1 MTTMMIYMMA
11 NIMIKKLTYKNKHRN
26 IYNKIIKNTMAKVI
40 KLKDRQGSVVLPL
53 TRSQLVQVSQIT
65 GLDIDGGWTSKSV
78 QDALQALVS
87 YVNTNKA
94 AWDADLTKIKTALTD
109 VLDASRAV
117 ANYVDSAKNLSYAKA
132 ESEADAAEQA
142 AKDYADG
149 KFLTQ
154 VKLNNEFVNV
164 KTDANGRYVD
174 LGSIATSD
182 SLQTLTEKVN
192 AIEAAYITKT
202 ASDEADQAIITS
214 YKDADT
220 ALGNRI
226 DEVITSYK
234 AADSAIITGYT
245 QADTAII
252 SSYTAA
258 DSAIITAYQAAD
270 AALTSE
276 INALKSSYTVSLTEA
291 AGSGDVLKVYT
302 ISQGGNSI
310 GTINIPKDLVAT
322 SGSLVYCTKSG
333 NTYTETTA
341 DAAGAIAC
349 IKMTIQNGN
358 PFYIE
363 VADLIEYNSVKSN
376 SEITLTDTGHEI
388 EATVGSISSSK
399 ITFTPAGDNPTDT
412 TVQAA
417 LRDLYSQIGEGG
429 SVSSQIQTEIEKL
442 DADLDATGTAQH
454 SGTFVVS
461 GVTEVDGKITAVDSV
476 EVETA
481 GAAAAVKTELLG
493 DADTNNNTLGK
504 IADRIDTLNGAAVKK
519 VNNQTPNA
527 NGEVTVNAS
536 QIDTVNTYKIG
547 SDQSATTHTVDE
559 VLAAGVYFE
568 EVSATG
574 TYDDVNLTL

>member
-1 MTTMMIYMMA
+1 
-11 NIMIKKLTYKNKHRN
+11 
-26 IYNKIIKNTMAKVI
+26 MAKVI
-40 KLKDRQGSVVLPL
+40 KLKDRQGDVVLPL
-53 TRSQLVQVSQIT
+53 TRSQLVQVSAIT
-65 GLDIDGGWTSKSV
+65 GLDLLGGKTFTSASV
-78 QDALQALVS
+78 QDALEALMS
-87 YVNTNKA
+87 YATTIKESNA
-94 AWDADLTKIKTALTD
+94 DALANIATIKDALKD
-109 VLDASRAV
+109 VLDNQRAV

-132 ESEADAAEQA
+132 ESEAAAAQANSYAWAETKANAAETA
-142 AKDYADG
+142 AKNYADG
-149 KFLTQ
+149 KFLSK
-154 VKLNNEFVNV
+154 VKLNDTFVTV
-164 KTDANGRYVD
+164 ASDETNGRYVD
-174 LGSIATSD
+174 LGSIATSEG
-182 SLQTLTEKVN
+182 LQTLTNKVN

-202 ASDEADQAIITS
+202 ASEEADSAIVTA
-214 YKDADT
+214 YENADA
-220 ALGNRI
+220 
-226 DEVITSYK
+226 
-234 AADSAIITGYT
+234 AIITGYT

-258 DSAIITAYQAAD
+258 DNAIITAYEAAD
-270 AALTSE
+270 TALSNR
-276 INALKSSYTVSLTEA
+276 IDALESSYTVSLTEA

-341 DAAGAIAC
+341 DASGAIAC

-417 LRDLYSQIGEGG
+417 LHDLYSQIGEGG
-429 SVSSQIQTEIEKL
+429 SVASQIQTEIEKL

-504 IADRIDTLNGAAVKK
+504 LADRIDTLNGAAVKK
-519 VNNQTPNA
+519 VNNQSPNA

-568 EVSATG
+568 EVTGSG
-574 TYDDVNLTL
+574 TYDDVNLTV

>member
-1 MTTMMIYMMA
+1 
-11 NIMIKKLTYKNKHRN
+11 
-26 IYNKIIKNTMAKVI
+26 MAKVI

-53 TRSQLVQVSQIT
+53 TRSQLVQVSAIT

-94 AWDADLTKIKTALTD
+94 SWDADLTKIKNALEG
-109 VLDASRAV
+109 VLENQRAV
-117 ANYVDSAKNLSYAKA
+117 ANYVDSAKAFAYAEAASKA
-132 ESEADAAEQA
+132 TAAETA
-142 AKDYADG
+142 AKNYADD
-149 KFLTQ
+149 KFLVN

-164 KTDANGRYVD
+164 QTDANGRYVD

-182 SLQTLTEKVN
+182 SLQNLTEKVN

-202 ASDEADQAIITS
+202 ASEEADQAIITS

-220 ALGNRI
+220 ALSTRI

-252 SSYTAA
+252 SSYQAA

-276 INALKSSYTVSLTEA
+276 INALKSSYVVSVSEA
-291 AGSGDVLKVYT
+291 NGSGDIAKVYT
-302 ISQGGNSI
+302 ITQAGETI
-310 GTINIPKDLVAT
+310 GTINIPKDMVAT
-322 SGSLVYCTKSG
+322 QGELVHGSLSN
-333 NTYTETTA
+333 NTFTPAEGGDPY
-341 DAAGAIAC
+341 
-349 IKMTIQNGN
+349 IKMTVGNGN
-358 PFYIE
+358 TSDTFYIP
-363 VADLIEYNSVKSN
+363 VAELIEYNSVDSTAEVTLSQDANHK
-376 SEITLTDTGHEI
+376 IT
-388 EATVGSISSSK
+388 ATIGKIAASK
-399 ITFTPAGDNPTDT
+399 IVYREADT
-412 TVQAA
+412 ANNITEETVAQAISRIDTA
-417 LRDLYSQIGEGG
+417 LGAGG
-429 SVSSQIQTEIEKL
+429 SVASQIQTEIEKL
-442 DADLDATGTAQH
+442 DADLDASGTAAH
-454 SGTFVVS
+454 NGTFVMS

-493 DADTNNNTLGK
+493 GADTDNNTLGK
-504 IADRIDTLNGAAVKK
+504 LADRIDTLNGAAVKK

-547 SDQSATTHTVDE
+547 SDASATTHTVDE

-568 EVSATG
+568 EVSGTG